1 MKTFFLT
8 LFFLIVSLV
17 SLSQKDL
24 DLVAKYYDSIYLSE
38 VYNRN
43 WKPKNDK
50 GLLPVANLQL
60 DYLKTKKNMFL
71 SHKHGDNKY
80 YNLFD
85 RFSETVNK
93 NKKLSKRYTQ
103 YGEVLCRVGQFD
115 KLNEKEIAKLIFDS
129 FMGSPSHKKEIT
141 ASKFNYV
148 FAFGYSVDN
157 EIICV
162 GIVAD

>member
-8 LFFLIVSLV
+8 LTFLLISLI

-24 DLVAKYYDSIYLSE
+24 ELVSKYYDSIYLSE
-38 VYNRN
+38 VYNKG

-85 RFSETVNK
+85 RFHETVNK
-93 NKKLSKRYTQ
+93 NKKLNKRYTQ
-103 YGEVLCRVGQFD
+103 YSEVLCRIGLYD
-115 KLNEKEIAKLIFDS
+115 KMNEEEIAKCIFNG
-129 FMGSPSHKKEIT
+129 FMNSPSHKEAIT
-141 ASKFNYV
+141 SSKFNYV
-148 FAFGYSVDN
+148 FVFGYSVDN

-162 GIVAD
+162 GVVAD